1 MVHIH
6 VYWYIFA
13 ISEIQG
19 FPRPDP
25 AFRYNLKI
33 EVLLFDP
40 SSAATVLQRSKTPS
54 PGRTDR
60 GDYQGRVL

>member
-6 VYWYIFA
+6 VYWYISA

-33 EVLLFDP
+33 KVLLFDP
-40 SSAATVLQRSKTPS
+40 SLATTVLQCPKTPG

-60 GDYQGRVL
+60 

>member
-1 MVHIH
+1 MVYIH

-13 ISEIQG
+13 ISKIQG
-19 FPRPDP
+19 FPRPDL

-33 EVLLFDP
+33 KILLFDP
-40 SSAATVLQRSKTPS
+40 SSAATVLQRPKTLG

-60 GDYQGRVL
+60 

>member
-13 ISEIQG
+13 MCKIQG

-33 EVLLFDP
+33 KVLFFDP
-40 SSAATVLQRSKTPS
+40 YSAATVLQRPKTLG

>member
-1 MVHIH
+1 MVYIH
-6 VYWYIFA
+6 VYWYILA
-13 ISEIQG
+13 ISKIQG

-33 EVLLFDP
+33 KVLLIDS
-40 SSAATVLQRSKTPS
+40 SSAATVLQRPKTLG
-54 PGRTDR
+54 PGCADR